1 MFNTVRFYIS
11 WIVSAI
17 IMYGAFYLWHGVF
30 LNDLTRISFSKT
42 LFLVL
47 AALVYLIISI
57 VLYKLFESE
66 FLSNKIQNPVSK
78 GLISGLI
85 LGFVLFAVVTVLGIS
100 FTKSISIEYIALD
113 FVWQIFEQALGGVIV
128 GLGKVFIFNP
138 ISEMA
143 RRDF

>member
-1 MFNTVRFYIS
+1 
-11 WIVSAI
+11 
-17 IMYGAFYLWHGVF
+17 MYGAFYLWHGVF
-30 LNDLTRISFSKT
+30 LNDLARISFSKT

-66 FLSNKIQNPVSK
+66 FLSSKIQHPVSK
-78 GLISGLI
+78 GLLSGLM

-100 FTKSISIEYIALD
+100 FTKSTSIEYIALD
-113 FVWQIFEQALGGVIV
+113 FVWQIFEQALGGVII
-128 GLGKVFIFNP
+128 GLGKVFIFDP
-138 ISEMA
+138 IPEMS